1 MVNNNNTNVDDDG
14 APPLSPTKQ
23 PSTNYSSKF
32 GGAVRHL
39 DHTKAIHTAFTHTP
53 RTTATADDGGGKL
66 PPIPTYCEQPSQAEA
81 SLGQMF
87 HTDAA
92 RENSDPYVDK
102 VADRWKIGH
111 KVPAKNPTGMTYDE
125 EGTERVIVYNKEGL
139 AIPAPRMPERY
150 QQRCSI
156 AGCRNDQMLPQLP
169 CWCYDPKTHARWV
182 HRYCFQE
189 KVLDKY
195 GFDHPDPNQRRSKMR
210 YMQIGACTKACYV
223 KYDKYVASNDV
234 ESLPFEEDGKKGR
247 DDPNNSASIIMD
259 WISNSHNY
267 DCYTGANDKKHTKAY
282 YENQIAHEIATAG
295 VRKKRTGKDVKNYIG
310 RKVDSW
316 KRANE
321 WASNTGQ
328 GILDAG
334 DHKQFK
340 DAVLAKCPHYYVM
353 EPILGARAGV
363 RPIMNSDTAH
373 VDDEAPPDDDVSMG
387 TSNTDGGSS
396 GGEERGRIDREE
408 QEQPPMDPED
418 RAQIE
423 RVQIDSAKKISLDE
437 ADARCLDNQFEEHM
451 EKNITQVKDEHE
463 FDLPTPRP
471 MGVTGGVIDLL
482 ASFSS
487 SSASNKGGNA
497 AVAAITASTNN
508 SAKKML
514 FSKKNKGAG
523 SVSSKS
529 KNKITSTKKRRS
541 SLSSVSTDG
550 LSGRTM
556 ATSSLS
562 KSRGFS
568 SATRDKREKDK
579 NHPDVML
586 QLLCEQTKAK
596 ELRKVQVQAADEVR
610 TQKLFEIE
618 VEAKEAQ
625 AAALQRQAAAL
636 QRKAEAEELE
646 RHNRMEREDAVF
658 FFELLEKGMPKG
670 QIKNF
675 YPRLAKFCLT

>member
-1 MVNNNNTNVDDDG
+1 MCKQPPTTRCYSLDSVKMIHRHENNIPIFIYLPPSKGPHNRRNKKLRIRMVNNNNNNVDDDDG
-14 APPLSPTKQ
+14 
-23 PSTNYSSKF
+23 
-32 GGAVRHL
+32 
-39 DHTKAIHTAFTHTP
+39 
-53 RTTATADDGGGKL
+53 GGGKL

-111 KVPAKNPTGMTYDE
+111 TVPAKNPTGMTYDE
-125 EGTERVIVYNKEGL
+125 VGTERVIVYNKDGL

-195 GFDHPDPNQRRSKMR
+195 GFDHPDPNQRRSKMK

-247 DDPNNSASIIMD
+247 DDPINSASIIMD
-259 WISNSHNY
+259 WISKSHNY
-267 DCYTGANDKKHTKAY
+267 DCYTGAHDKKHTKAY

-353 EPILGARAGV
+353 EHILGARAGV

-373 VDDEAPPDDDVSMG
+373 VDDEANQDPDDDVLMG
-387 TSNTDGGSS
+387 TYDTDSGSSGSS
-396 GGEERGRIDREE
+396 GGEERRRIDREE
-408 QEQPPMDPED
+408 QE
-418 RAQIE
+418 
-423 RVQIDSAKKISLDE
+423 RVQIESAKKMSLDE
-437 ADARCLDNQFEEHM
+437 ADARCLDNQFDEHM
-451 EKNITQVKDEHE
+451 EENIARVKDEDE
-463 FDLPTPRP
+463 FPMPTPRP
-471 MGVTGGVIDLL
+471 MGATGGGVIDLS

-529 KNKITSTKKRRS
+529 KKKSTSTKKRRS

-586 QLLCEQTKAK
+586 QQMCEHGKAK
-596 ELRKVQVQAADEVR
+596 ELRRVQVQAVEDVR

-625 AAALQRQAAAL
+625 AAVLQRQAAAL
-636 QRKAEAEELE
+636 ERKAEAEELE
-646 RHNRMEREDAVF
+646 TQHRMEQADAAF
-658 FFELLEKGMPKG
+658 FFKLYKEGMPKG

-675 YPRLAKFCLT
+675 YPRLAKFCNT